1 MIDITNKKCIDCNIT
16 QPSFNYENENIR
28 KYCKTCSLKYIG
40 MIDIVN
46 KKCVDCNIKI
56 PSFNYEN
63 ETIPLYCGDCIK
75 NDMIDVK
82 HKKCEKCNKI
92 RVNDNYIYCA
102 SCDDEKRNIK
112 KHEYRVRDVL
122 EENNYKFY
130 HNRRVNINGDIHYYP
145 DFLFELKEY
154 IIILEVDEKQH
165 RRYCSKKELKRMA
178 DIKQKLDKKVKFIRY
193 NPDLKGIKM
202 EEKEE
207 ILLKTLNEWMNKS
220 ILEFNEEIVYLF
232 YK

>member
-1 MIDITNKKCIDCNIT
+1 
-16 QPSFNYENENIR
+16 
-28 KYCKTCSLKYIG
+28 
-40 MIDIVN
+40 
-46 KKCVDCNIKI
+46 
-56 PSFNYEN
+56 
-63 ETIPLYCGDCIK
+63 
-75 NDMIDVK
+75 MIDVK

>member
-1 MIDITNKKCIDCNIT
+1 
-16 QPSFNYENENIR
+16 
-28 KYCKTCSLKYIG
+28 
-40 MIDIVN
+40 
-46 KKCVDCNIKI
+46 
-56 PSFNYEN
+56 
-63 ETIPLYCGDCIK
+63 
-75 NDMIDVK
+75 
-82 HKKCEKCNKI
+82 
-92 RVNDNYIYCA
+92 
-102 SCDDEKRNIK
+102 
-112 KHEYRVRDVL
+112 
-122 EENNYKFY
+122 
-130 HNRRVNINGDIHYYP
+130 
-145 DFLFELKEY
+145 LFELKEY